1 MKKLKLDLDRIQ
13 VVSFAVETTKDSAG
27 TVNGFSPDTDIGCGG
42 GFPTDDEGSCR
53 FCNPDSMWDI
63 C

>member
-27 TVNGFSPDTDIGCGG
+27 TVNGFSPDTVNGCGG
-42 GFPTDDEGSCR
+42 GFTEDAAGSCR
-53 FCNPDSMWDI
+53 FCYPESMWDI